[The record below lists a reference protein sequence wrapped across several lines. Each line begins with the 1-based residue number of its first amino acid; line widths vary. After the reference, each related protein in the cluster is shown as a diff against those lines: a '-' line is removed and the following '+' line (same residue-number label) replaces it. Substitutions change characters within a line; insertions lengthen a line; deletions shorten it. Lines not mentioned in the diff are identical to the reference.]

1 MQRVRPRVVAASKR
15 GFHHRI
21 GQSAGAG
28 LIALSLAC
36 AVFPALST
44 AKTTTGSGPNVPY
57 IWGHAVANLDKTV
70 SFYHDVLG
78 LQLVGPVPRRAA
90 PDPQYATLTDTPGAK
105 YRSAFLRVPNEPFL
119 LEFTQYIGIPK
130 KKVQPTEA
138 DPGAAGLTL
147 TVKNPAAAYAALRK
161 AHTPTLLPGGTIP
174 TPTNPPGLVTSFVR
188 DPDGYIVEVVHRL
201 PGDWFTVSP
210 PRITNGPG
218 MRYVIRG
225 QLDLTV
231 ASLPP
236 TLNFY
241 HQILGFDINPGFP
254 PLVGSGLSVIPPPLA
269 SMFGI
274 TPGSQWGSDTGNCTP
289 TTRCEYYNYLD
300 PARKTFNPAIQ
311 DPGAPIE
318 TIKTHNIEALVSRM
332 KASGTRI
339 VTPRHKPVT
348 VDQRPSIIVRDPS
361 GVLIRL
367 QQDAHGDAPPNN

>member
-1 MQRVRPRVVAASKR
+1 MQRVRPHVVASKR
-15 GFHHRI
+15 GFHRRI
-21 GQSAGAG
+21 GRTAEAG
-28 LIALSLAC
+28 LIALALTFAF
-36 AVFPALST
+36 FPALAA
-44 AKTTTGSGPNVPY
+44 AKTTTSSGPNAPY
-57 IWGHAVANLDKTV
+57 TWGHAVANLDKTV

-78 LQLVGPVPRRAA
+78 LQLVRSVPRRAA
-90 PDPQYATLTDTPGAK
+90 PDRQYASLTDTPGAK
-105 YRSAFLRVPNEPFL
+105 YRSAFFKVPNEPFL
-119 LEFTQYIGIPK
+119 LEFTQYTGIPK
-130 KKVQPTEA
+130 KKMQPTEA
-138 DPGAAGLTL
+138 DPGAAALTL

-174 TPTNPPGLVTSFVR
+174 TPTSPPGLVTVFVR

-210 PRITNGPG
+210 PSITNGPG

-225 QLDLTV
+225 QLDLSV

-241 HQILGFDINPGFP
+241 QHLLGFDINPGFP
-254 PLVGSGLSVIPPPLA
+254 PLVGSGLSALPPPLA

-274 TPGSQWGSDTGNCTP
+274 TPGSQWGADTGNCTP

-300 PARKTFNPAIQ
+300 PARTTFNPAIQ

-318 TIKTHNIEALVSRM
+318 TIKTHNIKALVSSM
-332 KASGTRI
+332 KASGIRI
-339 VTPRHKPVT
+339 VTRHHAPVT
-348 VDQRPSIIVRDPS
+348 VDERPSIIVRDPS

-367 QQDAHGDAPPNN
+367 QQDAHGGAPPSN